1 MKDVSVSDS
10 PELPTLFDNQGRSI
24 DAFNIPAKNARQK
37 TRRRNRLVAITLI
50 AVVIIATAV
59 TVPVV
64 LTKRKPTNRYQE
76 LYLPKGFSGT
86 QLNGVLEGNRTAGKS
101 YDRLVV

>member
-1 MKDVSVSDS
+1 MKDASVSDS
-10 PELPTLFDNQGRSI
+10 PELPTLFDNQARSI
-24 DAFNIPAKNARQK
+24 DGFAAKNARQK
-37 TRRRNRLVAITLI
+37 TRRRNRLIAIALI

-86 QLNGVLEGNRTAGKS
+86 QLNGVLEGNRTAGTS